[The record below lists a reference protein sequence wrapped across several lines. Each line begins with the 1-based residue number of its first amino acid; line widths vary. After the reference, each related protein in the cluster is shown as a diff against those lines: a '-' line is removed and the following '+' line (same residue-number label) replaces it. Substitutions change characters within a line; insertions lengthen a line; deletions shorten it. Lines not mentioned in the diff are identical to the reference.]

1 MIDLNVKS
9 IQTHTIKLIKS
20 YHSHLL
26 DTIKNLEKSPFLCN
40 LSMIKRSKFYP
51 YSIVT
56 LFL

>member
-20 YHSHLL
+20 YHSYLL

-40 LSMIKRSKFYP
+40 LSMIKR
-51 YSIVT
+51 
-56 LFL
+56 